1 MVFLQSPVE
10 FRREIRPICLPEG
23 DGDQFEGSHGLI
35 TGWGAKK
42 QVKDERPFFFRKSW
56 Y

>member
-1 MVFLQSPVE
+1 MCVVFLQSPVE
-10 FRREIRPICLPEG
+10 FRRAIRPICLPES

-42 QVKDERPFFFRKSW
+42 QVKMKDLF
-56 Y
+56 